1 MKRNLLEKRKV
12 SRIFQTLDLVSS
24 TRMDKASDI
33 IRVNFKTEKSLDQR
47 LAGRVNGKKCE
58 DHRNT

>member
-58 DHRNT
+58 DH

>member
-1 MKRNLLEKRKV
+1 MKSNLLEKRKV

-47 LAGRVNGKKCE
+47 MAGRVNG
-58 DHRNT
+58 N